1 MIFNWPK
8 KRNSRPEQQFIILT
22 ELWNEAHAHLT
33 PLKKRL
39 DLPNGSLSSCDC
51 CGDESSIRIKANI
64 RIENAQSIENVSIK
78 YCYACNN
85 YFISKTEYQE
95 HLAKWNITRQPQS
108 IVSQKNPIIT
118 GVDARLWAS
127 KPVVLNI
134 EPTTRC
140 NFNCWYCIGR
150 SMVQADIDFNGF
162 VSAIDNFPTLQ
173 IVAIVGEGEPL
184 LHKQF
189 FDMVRVCKE
198 RGLRVV
204 TVSNGSPFSES
215 VVKKLCESG
224 VDYIAVSIDSIN
236 PKTFADSRIDGDLEK
251 VWSNIK
257 RLADYKNANG
267 YRYPMIGLKGTLFD
281 HTQDELPAIT
291 MEAKKHGVDMFEAF
305 QSLNPK
311 KTYVNI
317 YPEDKIHLLKN
328 APSISKRMSEEFE
341 KSALPSVTEFAIQEG
356 MAIRNDGG
364 PNGIRPNCNEEW
376 IYSLLS
382 GDVTPCCQIKT
393 PIDDNW
399 NLFKSPIS
407 EILNN
412 QHYQNVR
419 FNLWNGIFLTECE
432 GCTKTR
438 SS

>member
-1 MIFNWPK
+1 MVLNWFK
-8 KRNSRPEQQFIILT
+8 KRNSPPEQQFIMLT
-22 ELWNEAHAHLT
+22 ELWNAAHPHLT

-39 DLPNGSLSSCDC
+39 DLPHGSLSSCDC
-51 CGDESSIRIKANI
+51 CGDASSIRIRANLN
-64 RIENAQSIENVSIK
+64 IENAHWIENASIK
-78 YCYACNN
+78 YCYACDN
-85 YFISKTEYQE
+85 YYISTVEYQE
-95 HLAKWNITRQPQS
+95 HLNKWNLARQPQS
-108 IVSQKNPIIT
+108 VASQANPIIT
-118 GVDARLWAS
+118 GIDARLWAS

-150 SMVQADIDFNGF
+150 SMVQADIDFDGF
-162 VSAIDNFPTLQ
+162 VSAINNFPTLQ

-189 FDMVRVCKE
+189 FDMVKVCKD

-224 VDYIAVSIDSIN
+224 VDYIAVSIDSID
-236 PKTFADSRIDGDLEK
+236 PKTFAESRIDGDLEK

-257 RLADYKNANG
+257 RLADYKAANG
-267 YRYPMIGLKGTLFD
+267 FRYPMIGLKGTLFD
-281 HTQDELPAIT
+281 HTQNELPAIT
-291 MEAKKHGVDMFEAF
+291 REAKKHGVDMFEAF

-311 KTYVNI
+311 KTYVSI
-317 YPEDKIHLLKN
+317 YPEDKVHLLKN

-341 KSALPSVTEFAIQEG
+341 KSALPSVAEFAIQEG

-382 GDVTPCCQIKT
+382 GDVTPCCQIKS
-393 PIDDNW
+393 PIDENW
-399 NLFKSPIS
+399 NLFKFPIS

-419 FNLWNGIFLTECE
+419 FNLWNGIFLTDCE

-438 SS
+438 SI